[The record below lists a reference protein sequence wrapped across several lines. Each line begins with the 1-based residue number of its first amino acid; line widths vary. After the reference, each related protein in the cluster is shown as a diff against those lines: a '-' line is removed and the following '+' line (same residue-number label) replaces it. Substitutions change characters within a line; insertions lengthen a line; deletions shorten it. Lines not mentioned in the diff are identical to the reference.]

1 MEIERPTPYDWN
13 TACIIEQFIEE
24 YDDPDTTYEWD
35 PIRQSPLFQHDT
47 DRSNSECD
55 CSPYITTTAGR
66 AHSAID
72 SM

>member
-24 YDDPDTTYEWD
+24 YHNPDISYEWD
-35 PIRQSPLFQHDT
+35 PIRQSPLFQYDT
-47 DRSNSECD
+47 DQSSSEYD
-55 CSPYITTTAGR
+55 YSPCIATTADR

-72 SM
+72 LM